1 MKLTDFGLAA
11 KIDPEIGGLRGFAGT
26 PEYMA
31 PEVVRQPGNKALP
44 KPDPATV
51 PLITQKADIFAVGVL
66 AYEVLTASTAFSF
79 ACKSSLRLYS
89 AILRKEPQFKEE
101 VFQYCTEDC
110 IDFVKQCLIKDQ
122 ENRPSIHDILRHPW
136 LNDFGETTGTPSS
149 FIDNNRLSNMK
160 YKERHIESSLDRQ

>member
-1 MKLTDFGLAA
+1 MLLENEDEPGTIQVKLTDFGLAA
-11 KIDPEIGGLRGFAGT
+11 KVDPEIGGLRGFAGT

-44 KPDPATV
+44 KPDPTTV

-66 AYEVLTASTAFSF
+66 CYEVLTGSTAFSF
-79 ACKSSLRLYS
+79 SCKSSLRLYS

-110 IDFVKQCLIKDQ
+110 IDFIKQCLIKEQD
-122 ENRPSIHDILRHPW
+122 
-136 LNDFGETTGTPSS
+136 
-149 FIDNNRLSNMK
+149 
-160 YKERHIESSLDRQ
+160 